1 VGAVGQAIDVFR
13 DAGCRKRF
21 IGFGNAEIC
30 MGWVIRGKESIEK
43 PPKLA
48 FADKTDVA
56 NFYGGIKPPWAWL
69 P

>member
-1 VGAVGQAIDVFR
+1 VGAVGQAVDVFR
-13 DAGCRKRF
+13 DTRGRKRF
-21 IGFGNAEIC
+21 IGFGNAEIR
-30 MGWVIRGKESIEK
+30 MGWVIHGKESIEK
-43 PPKLA
+43 SPKLA